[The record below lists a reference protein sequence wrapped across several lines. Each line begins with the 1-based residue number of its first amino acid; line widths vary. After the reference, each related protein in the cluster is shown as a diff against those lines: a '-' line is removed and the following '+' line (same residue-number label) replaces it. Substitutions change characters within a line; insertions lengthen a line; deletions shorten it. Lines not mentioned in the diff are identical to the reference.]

1 MFARVSVVALNT
13 YREAV
18 RARVLHGLFA
28 LALATAGYALV
39 VGAFALNSSLRVVS
53 DLGAAS
59 VSLYGIIVAVVLAAT
74 SLYRELELKT
84 VFPILARPIRR
95 HEYLIG
101 KYLGTVLTMAVF
113 IAANS
118 GVLLLALGVEAGRPP
133 LLPAALFVGATAL
146 AAGAA
151 FRFARLRTF
160 LPIPWALVILLAGA
174 FIAGVAP
181 DDRRVVMGS
190 ALLTVSEVA
199 VVTAIA
205 TVFSSFSSPFLS
217 ALFTFGV
224 FVMGRSAD
232 TLARLPERLYGADV
246 AGMARGLAK
255 ILPNL
260 MLYVPPRTLLTGETS
275 GPSLGNYLGMAALH
289 SLAWSVLL
297 LACASLL
304 FRRRDFL

>member
-28 LALATAGYALV
+28 LALATAGYAFV

-59 VSLYGIIVAVVLAAT
+59 VSVYGIIVAVVLAAT

-95 HEYLIG
+95 HEYLVG
-101 KYLGTVLTMAVF
+101 KYLGTVLTMTVF

-133 LLPAALFVGATAL
+133 FAPVMLFVGATAL
-146 AAGAA
+146 AGGAA

-160 LPIPWALVILLAGA
+160 LPIPWALAILLAGVY
-174 FIAGVAP
+174 IAGSAP
-181 DDRRVVMGS
+181 DDRRVVIGS

-246 AGMARGLAK
+246 ASMARGLAK
-255 ILPNL
+255 VLPNL

-297 LACASLL
+297 LACASML